1 MNIQPIGNNKFIV
14 GLSCDDLKNLDIT
27 YEAMDYSDIETRRVI
42 WTILERVRNS
52 TGRDIDP
59 SGNLIIEASP
69 DSSGG
74 CILIITVPFSRSDIG
89 TVISKKYSTQIF
101 EFENSDCLLDVI
113 SAVGRVPDESRFF
126 TDGKRFRIEIPSVIS
141 VFSRHTIEE
150 FGRFIGND
158 SMTVALT
165 HEHWSEIKKSAT

>member
-1 MNIQPIGNNKFIV
+1 MDIQPIGNNKFII
-14 GLSCDDLKNLDIT
+14 GLSSDDLKNLDIT

-69 DSSGG
+69 DGSGG
-74 CILIITVPFSRSDIG
+74 CILIFTVPFSHSDIG
-89 TVISKKYSTQIF
+89 TVISKNNSTQIF

-126 TDGKRFRIEIPSVIS
+126 TDGKKFRLEIPLVIS
-141 VFSRHTIEE
+141 SFFRHTAEE
-150 FGRFIGND
+150 FGKFIGND
-158 SMTVALT
+158 RLTVALT
-165 HEHWSEIKKSAT
+165 HEHWVEIKKSTS

>member
-1 MNIQPIGNNKFIV
+1 MDIQPIGNNKFII
-14 GLSCDDLKNLDIT
+14 GLTRDDLKNLDIT

-69 DSSGG
+69 DGSGG
-74 CILIITVPFSRSDIG
+74 CILIFTVPFSRSDIG
-89 TVISKKYSTQIF
+89 TVISKNNSTQIF

-126 TDGKRFRIEIPSVIS
+126 TDGKKFRLEIPMVIS
-141 VFSRHTIEE
+141 SFFRHTVEE
-150 FGRFIGND
+150 FGKFIGND
-158 SMTVALT
+158 RLTIALT
-165 HEHWSEIKKSAT
+165 HEHWDEIKKSTS